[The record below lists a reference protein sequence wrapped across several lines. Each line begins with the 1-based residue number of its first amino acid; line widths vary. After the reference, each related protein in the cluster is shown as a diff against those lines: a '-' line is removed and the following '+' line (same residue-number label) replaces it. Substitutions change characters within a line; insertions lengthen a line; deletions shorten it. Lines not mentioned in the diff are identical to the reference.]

1 MDARAIIDDPRH
13 AESLRVAEKRT
24 LEMIADGASL
34 EDTLNELCRAIDAQS
49 SSVYSTILLMDP
61 QAKHLWHAA
70 GPRVPT
76 GWIPRL
82 RPRPIGPHEGC
93 CGAAAYFR
101 KRIIV
106 EDVATDPVWADAS
119 RDLALQNGIHAAWS
133 EPILTKDD
141 QVLGPFAVYAPT
153 PRMPTRA
160 EIELIE
166 GAGDH
171 ALS

>member
-1 MDARAIIDDPRH
+1 MDARRAIIDDPKH
-13 AESLRVAEKRT
+13 AESLRVAEQRT
-24 LEMIADGASL
+24 LEMIADGAGL

-70 GPRVPT
+70 GPRVPS

-106 EDVATDPVWADAS
+106 EDVASDPVWSDDS
-119 RDLALQNGIHAAWS
+119 RELAIENGIRAAWS
-133 EPILTKDD
+133 EACMPRIPPA
-141 QVLGPFAVYAPT
+141 PFSGRCSSASAWWPRWARST
-153 PRMPTRA
+153 P
-160 EIELIE
+160 
-166 GAGDH
+166 
-171 ALS
+171 SNC